1 MIEHLVYGIIIGSVI
16 VASIAIAVW
25 SCAAVANVINDAFRR
40 W

>member
-16 VASIAIAVW
+16 VASVAIAVCI
-25 SCAAVANVINDAFRR
+25 SAAAAAIINDALRR